1 MREGGDLDESVIILL
16 DFNEKKSVLQLV
28 GAVYF
33 FV

>member
-1 MREGGDLDESVIILL
+1 MREGGDLGESVITLL

-28 GAVYF
+28 GAVYL